1 VSRFPWK
8 LVLFDLDGT
17 LVDSAPD
24 IAEAVNRMLAEL
36 GLPRESEGTVR
47 TWIGDGARVLLQR
60 ALRHAGSM
68 QPVDDVMPRFMVH
81 YGDCLL
87 LRARVYPGVHE
98 ALDGLAALGV
108 AMGLCTNKPQ
118 RFLPALLEAMGIAHH
133 FQALVGGDTL
143 AERKPSPVPLLH
155 LAARLGEAPGDCL
168 MVGDSAADA
177 DAARAAGM
185 PLVLVRYGYP
195 GTSAPAGALAMV
207 DDLRELLEF
216 DREGRWVASRS
227 PPVA

>member
-1 VSRFPWK
+1 MSAFPWK

-36 GLPRESEGTVR
+36 DLPRAGEDVVR
-47 TWIGDGARVLLQR
+47 GWIGDGARVLLQR
-60 ALRHAGSM
+60 ALRHGGSA
-68 QPVDDVMPRFMVH
+68 QPVDEVMPRFMVH

-87 LRARVYPGVHE
+87 LHARVYPGVHE
-98 ALDGLAALGV
+98 ALDALSARGV
-108 AMGLCTNKPQ
+108 AMALCTNKPQ
-118 RFLPALLEAMGIAHH
+118 RFLPALLEATGIAGH

-155 LAARLGEAPGDCL
+155 LAAKLGQAPGDCL

-195 GTSAPAGALAMV
+195 GAGAPAGALAMV
-207 DDLRELLEF
+207 DDLRELLEL
-216 DREGRWVASRS
+216 DRRGRRASRL
-227 PPVA
+227 P